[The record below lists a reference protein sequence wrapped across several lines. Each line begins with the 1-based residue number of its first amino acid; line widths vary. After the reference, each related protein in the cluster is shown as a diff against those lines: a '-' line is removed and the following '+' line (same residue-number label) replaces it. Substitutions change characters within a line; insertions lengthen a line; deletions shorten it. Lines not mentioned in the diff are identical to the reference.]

1 MQMQPWNEAVVRSC
15 DQVQADLARGSI
27 LEWAGDTEDLGSTDW
42 NNGER
47 GNGYQ
52 PYLGHC

>member
-42 NNGER
+42 NTGER

>member
-27 LEWAGDTEDLGSTDW
+27 LEWAGDTWEVQTGTL
-42 NNGER
+42 ER
-47 GNGYQ
+47 GVMGTN
-52 PYLGHC
+52 PT